1 METKTENR
9 NQSLTKAELHLMN
22 ILWDKGT
29 ATVQQLHDV
38 LAEPKPAY
46 TTTLTVMQIL
56 TKKGVVGF
64 EKNGKANV
72 YHPLLSREDYI
83 GGFMNEACDNVFGGS
98 MKSFF
103 SFFAKSEKISREEL
117 AEILKEMDN
126 GDEPKNTNDK

>member
-1 METKTENR
+1 MKMENEKR

-22 ILWDKGT
+22 ILWDKGK

-56 TKKGVVGF
+56 TKKGVVDF

-72 YHPLLSREDYI
+72 YRPLLTRDEYI
-83 GGFMNEACDNVFGGS
+83 GGFMNDACDNVFGGS
-98 MKSFF
+98 MRSFF
-103 SFFAKSEKISREEL
+103 SFFAKSEKISRDEL
-117 AEILKEMDN
+117 AEILKEMDK

>member
-1 METKTENR
+1 MKMENEKR

-22 ILWDKGT
+22 ILWDKGK
-29 ATVQQLHDV
+29 ATVQQIHDV

-56 TKKGVVGF
+56 TKKGVVDF

-72 YHPLLSREDYI
+72 YRPLLTRDEYI
-83 GGFMNEACDNVFGGS
+83 GGFMNDACDNVFGGS
-98 MKSFF
+98 MRSFF
-103 SFFAKSEKISREEL
+103 SFFAKSEKISRDEL
-117 AEILKEMDN
+117 AEILKEMDK

>member
-1 METKTENR
+1 MNKMENENR

-22 ILWDKGT
+22 ILWDKGK
-29 ATVQQLHDV
+29 ATVQQIHDV

-56 TKKGVVGF
+56 TKKGVVDF

-72 YHPLLSREDYI
+72 YRPLLTRDEYI
-83 GGFMNEACDNVFGGS
+83 GGFMNETCDTVFGGS

-103 SFFAKSEKISREEL
+103 SFFAKSEKISRDEL
-117 AEILKEMDN
+117 AEILKEMDDGGELEN
-126 GDEPKNTNDK
+126 KL

>member
-22 ILWDKGT
+22 ILWDKGK

-72 YHPLLSREDYI
+72 YHPLA
-83 GGFMNEACDNVFGGS
+83 FP
-98 MKSFF
+98 FF
-103 SFFAKSEKISREEL
+103 SNPTTPFFVRICITVSVVV
-117 AEILKEMDN
+117 
-126 GDEPKNTNDK
+126 

>member
-1 METKTENR
+1 MNKMENENR
-9 NQSLTKAELHLMN
+9 CQSLTKAELHLMN
-22 ILWDKGT
+22 ILWDKGK
-29 ATVQQLHDV
+29 ATVQQIHDV

-56 TKKGVVGF
+56 TKKGVVDF

-72 YHPLLSREDYI
+72 YRPLLTRDEYI
-83 GGFMNEACDNVFGGS
+83 GGFMNDACDTVFGGS

-103 SFFAKSEKISREEL
+103 SFFAKSEKISRDEL

-126 GDEPKNTNDK
+126 GGELENKL

>member
-1 METKTENR
+1 MKKEN
-9 NQSLTKAELHLMN
+9 NQLTKAELHLMN
-22 ILWDKGT
+22 ILWDKGN
-29 ATVQQLHDV
+29 ATVQQIQDL
-38 LAEPKPAY
+38 LEEPKPAY

-56 TKKGVVGF
+56 TKKGIVDFDRV
-64 EKNGKANV
+64 GKAYV
-72 YHPLLSREDYI
+72 YKPVLSREDYI
-83 GGFMNEACDNVFGGS
+83 GGFMNDACDNVFGGS

>member
-1 METKTENR
+1 MKKEN
-9 NQSLTKAELHLMN
+9 NQLTKAELHLMN
-22 ILWDKGT
+22 ILWDKGN
-29 ATVQQLHDV
+29 ATVQQIQDL
-38 LAEPKPAY
+38 LEEPKPAY

-56 TKKGVVGF
+56 TKKGIVDFDRV
-64 EKNGKANV
+64 GKAYV
-72 YHPLLSREDYI
+72 YKPVLSREDYI